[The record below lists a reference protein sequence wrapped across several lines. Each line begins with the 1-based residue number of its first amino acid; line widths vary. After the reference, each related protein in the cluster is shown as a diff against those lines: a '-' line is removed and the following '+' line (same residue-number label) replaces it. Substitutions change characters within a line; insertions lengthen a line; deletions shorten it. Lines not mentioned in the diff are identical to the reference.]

1 MSAATTESNPYRL
14 IEEEVSYKRPDVT
27 GEVASLWRRTIVRP
41 ERNGSWYK
49 LMVYVQAWVTN
60 AGENTAIPLAAV
72 EDSLTGFLTRGESL
86 PTEYRIML
94 VVDRSLYLNSVQ
106 VSRETVHDGHV
117 SKARTLPEIKND
129 MVAHASL
136 YGGEV
141 EDVLREK
148 YPEYNIVVL

>member
-1 MSAATTESNPYRL
+1 MSAASTGSNPYRL

-27 GEVASLWRRTIVRP
+27 GEVASLRRSTIVRS
-41 ERNGSWYK
+41 ERDGIRRKVVVW
-49 LMVYVQAWVTN
+49 VQAWITR
-60 AGENTAIPLAAV
+60 AEEDMAIPLAEV
-72 EDSLTGFLTRGESL
+72 EEPLAGFLTRGESL
-86 PTEYRIML
+86 PTEYGIK
-94 VVDRSLYLNSVQ
+94 VVVNRSLYLNSVWM
-106 VSRETVHDGHV
+106 SRETVHNGHV

-148 YPEYNIVVL
+148 YPEHNIVVL